1 MRHLFNKVNICK
13 YAYLKCRAL
22 SQWIGEVSVYRSIS
36 QNPYE
41 NLAFEDWLYLNTD
54 LTDRRILFLWR
65 NEPTIVIGRHQ
76 NPWAEC
82 SLKSLQQFNVH
93 LARRKSGGGTVY
105 HDLGNVNFSFFTA
118 RELYNRKE
126 NLALIVKVLRERW
139 KLDVEASPRDDILI
153 DGKFKISGTSSKLGR
168 NIAFH
173 HCTLLL
179 DVDEILLKSLLHPS
193 YTDISSKAT
202 QSVKSDIMNL
212 SNKDPS
218 IHFESVTKEVAQM
231 FCQSYAPGMNVEM
244 VDIDPSKDEQF
255 PGIVDLRK
263 ELEEW
268 KWIYGK
274 TPRFSVTFS
283 TTLSARHMLAEI
295 TSYHGLVE
303 DVNIKCEDKEMCT
316 LLTKLVQGL
325 KGAKFKADDIHTALL
340 TYLNSESFTALDRQL
355 CYGFIKWIVSV
366 I

>member
-1 MRHLFNKVNICK
+1 MRHLSNKVNVCK
-13 YAYLKCRAL
+13 LVYLKCRAL
-22 SQWIGEVSVYRSIS
+22 SQWTGEISVYRSLS
-36 QNPYE
+36 QNPFE
-41 NLAFEDWLYLNTD
+41 NLAFEDWLYLNAD
-54 LTDRRILFLWR
+54 LTKRRILFLWR

-82 SLKSLQQFNVH
+82 NLKSLQQSNVH

-105 HDLGNVNFSFFTA
+105 HDLGNVNISFFTA
-118 RELYNRKE
+118 RELYDRKG

-179 DVDEILLKSLLHPS
+179 DVDEALLKSLLHPS

-202 QSVKSDIMNL
+202 QSVKSDVMNL
-212 SNKDPS
+212 SSKDHS
-218 IHFESVTKEVAQM
+218 INFESVTAEVAQM
-231 FCQSYAPGMNVEM
+231 FCQSYAPRMNIKM
-244 VDIDPSKDEQF
+244 VDIDPSKDEHF

-274 TPRFSVTFS
+274 TPRFNVTFS
-283 TTLSARHMLAEI
+283 TTLSARHISARI
-295 TSYHGLVE
+295 TSYHGLLE
-303 DVNIKCEDKEMCT
+303 DVNIQCDDKEMCI
-316 LLTKLVQGL
+316 LFTKLVQRLVGI
-325 KGAKFKADDIHTALL
+325 KFKGDDIHTALL
-340 TYLNSESFTALDRQL
+340 TFFNSESLTALDRQL
-355 CYGFIKWIVSV
+355 CCQFIQWIVSV